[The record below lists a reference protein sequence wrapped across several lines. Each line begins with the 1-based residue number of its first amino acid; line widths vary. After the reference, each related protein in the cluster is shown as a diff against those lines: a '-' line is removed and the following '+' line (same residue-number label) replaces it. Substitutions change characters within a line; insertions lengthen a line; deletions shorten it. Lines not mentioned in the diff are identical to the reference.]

1 MSLKQGRSEVGF
13 GDIYRY
19 AYEYR
24 NPQGLVMLLDEMN
37 ISKREAE
44 DILEEGLGS
53 YTGHKGPQYN
63 YMAGDYQTLPEWIRW
78 FLKNEESIRRGL
90 TR

>member
-37 ISKREAE
+37 IPKTEAK
-44 DILEEGLGS
+44 DVLEEGLGS
-53 YTGHKGPQYN
+53 YTGFRGSQYN
-63 YMAGDYQTLPEWIRW
+63 YMTGSYQTLPEWVDW
-78 FLKNEESIRRGL
+78 FVKNQEKIRRGL
-90 TR
+90 S